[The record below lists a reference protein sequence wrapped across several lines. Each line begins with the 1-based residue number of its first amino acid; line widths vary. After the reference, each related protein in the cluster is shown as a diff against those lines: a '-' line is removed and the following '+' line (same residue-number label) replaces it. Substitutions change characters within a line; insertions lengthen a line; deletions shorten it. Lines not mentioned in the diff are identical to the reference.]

1 MQGFI
6 AKRSLMRRLLVGLG
20 PLVLALALVLLALNA
35 CGSTQVSHG
44 GPVRDYV
51 SLVDHLR
58 AAGVTVVPETAENTP
73 TVPTGETSSSYMS
86 VAGLVISV
94 NGARVT
100 VYEYADE
107 AAANAE
113 AARISPDG
121 GTFQP
126 SRGVS
131 GASVDWIA
139 PPHFYKA
146 GRILVLYVGTDTAI
160 TTLLTHQVGPQFA
173 GRRERILESQ
183 EVT

>member
-1 MQGFI
+1 
-6 AKRSLMRRLLVGLG
+6 MRRLLFGLG
-20 PLVLALALVLLALNA
+20 PLLLALVLLALNA
-35 CGSTQVSHG
+35 CGSTPVSHG

-58 AAGVTVVPETAENTP
+58 AAGATVVPEAADNTP
-73 TVPTGETSSSYMS
+73 TVPTGETSASYMS
-86 VAGLVISV
+86 VAGQVITV
-94 NGARVT
+94 NAARVT

-107 AAANAE
+107 AAAHVE
-113 AARISPDG
+113 SARISPDG

-126 SRGVS
+126 SRSAS

-160 TTLLTHQVGPQFA
+160 TTLLTQQLGPQFA
-173 GRRERILESQ
+173 GR
-183 EVT
+183 